1 MPIVVEIPSALR
13 EFSGGRDELRIA
25 GTPATVGEALAGVF
39 AECPGL
45 RDRVLTE
52 RGDVR
57 PHVNIFVDG
66 ENSRFHGGLGMKIP
80 GAKEIMIL
88 PAVSGG
94 SSKLTAHG
102 SRLIAHGSQLNT
114 HGA

>member
-1 MPIVVEIPSALR
+1 M
-13 EFSGGRDELRIA
+13 
-25 GTPATVGEALAGVF
+25 T
-39 AECPGL
+39 
-45 RDRVLTE
+45 
-52 RGDVR
+52 
-57 PHVNIFVDG
+57 
-66 ENSRFHGGLGMKIP
+66 IP